1 MILSTQME
9 ILMLHS
15 VDGEAEQHRPDFLRH
30 FLVPSV
36 SLPADSSRDIHAQ
49 FDNDCQ
55 LGCLIQLDSV

>member
-1 MILSTQME
+1 
-9 ILMLHS
+9 MLHS